1 MARSHGKIL
10 ASVWRDDDWLKLSAN
25 AQRTYMLLLSQPK
38 MSLCGTLDLAE
49 RRWARMAR
57 DTSVKD
63 INAGLLELQNDG
75 FIVTDGITE
84 ELSVRSFVR
93 HDLNTGRMNGNLAKG
108 FWRAW
113 LGLESDVLR
122 EAIVS
127 EVPDDLWAK
136 LEEHAPPEALAQWE
150 ELR

>member
-10 ASVWRDDDWLKLSAN
+10 SSVWRDDDWLKLSAN
-25 AQRTYMLLLSQPK
+25 AQRTYVLLLSQPK

-49 RRWARMAR
+49 RRWGRMAR
-57 DTSVKD
+57 DTSESD

-75 FIVTDGITE
+75 FIVADGITE
-84 ELSVRSFVR
+84 ELAVRSFVR

-122 EAIVS
+122 EVIVA

-136 LEEHAPPEALAQWE
+136 LEEHAPPEALDLWE

>member
-10 ASVWRDDDWLKLSAN
+10 SSVWRDDDWLKLSAN
-25 AQRTYMLLLSQPK
+25 AQRTYVLLLSQPK

-57 DTSVKD
+57 DTSESD

-75 FIVTDGITE
+75 FIVADGVTE
-84 ELSVRSFVR
+84 ELTVRSFVR
-93 HDLNTGRMNGNLAKG
+93 HDLNAGRMNGNLAKG

-122 EAIVS
+122 EVIVS
-127 EVPDDLWAK
+127 EVPGDLWAK
-136 LEEHAPPEALAQWE
+136 LEEHAPPEALDLWE